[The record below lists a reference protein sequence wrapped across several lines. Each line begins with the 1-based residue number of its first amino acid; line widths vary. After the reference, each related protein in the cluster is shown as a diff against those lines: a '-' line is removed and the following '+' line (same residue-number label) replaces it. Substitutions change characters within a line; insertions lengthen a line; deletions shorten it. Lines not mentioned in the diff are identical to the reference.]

1 MQTINN
7 PINIHNIVMCANMI
21 VKKDDKFL
29 VLKRSLKKHLD
40 PGKLHF
46 SGGKVDPNEEPLCA
60 AKRELFEETGL
71 EVDNIRLE
79 AVITELS
86 PYHQGENWLVF
97 YFSGNY
103 KSGKLKKSPEGEFF
117 WLNKKEII
125 DQRQNLIPA
134 VRVIVDYIL
143 DINQGTVFAS
153 FVHDGL
159 EKVTTKDFQICSSG

>member
-7 PINIHNIVMCANMI
+7 PINIHKIVMCANMI
-21 VKKDDKFL
+21 VKKGDKFL
-29 VLKRSLKKHLD
+29 VLKRSLNKKID

-60 AKRELFEETGL
+60 AQRELFEETGL
-71 EVDNIRLE
+71 KVDNIRLE

-86 PYHQGENWLVF
+86 PYQHGENWLVF
-97 YFSGNY
+97 YFSGIY
-103 KSGKLKKSPEGEFF
+103 KSGKLKESPEGEFL

-125 DQRQNLIPA
+125 DQRQNLIPS
-134 VRVIVDYIL
+134 VRVIIDYIL

-153 FVHDGL
+153 FIHDGL
-159 EKVTTKDFQICSSG
+159 EKVISKDFQICSTG